1 MPPRHPN
8 LRCLRIWPVYLRRRK
23 DAVAREESLMGRR
36 DILGLLREV
45 LRNQIVAIDQ
55 WLAHLVRAVSVPV
68 ANFGSVGRGHLPA
81 QVILE
86 ALTIHD
92 AIIIIDVAFHTGV
105 KIVDFSRALRIA
117 R

>member
-8 LRCLRIWPVYLRRRK
+8 LRCLRIWPVYLRRRNY
-23 DAVAREESLMGRR
+23 AVTREEALVGRR
-36 DILGLLREV
+36 DILRLLREV
-45 LRNQIVAIDQ
+45 LRNQIVAIDER
-55 WLAHLVRAVSVPV
+55 LAHLVRAVSVPV
-68 ANFGSVGRGHLPA
+68 ANFGSVARGHLPA

-105 KIVDFSRALRIA
+105 KIVGFSRALRITC
-117 R
+117 

>member
-8 LRCLRIWPVYLRRRK
+8 LRCLRIWPVYLRRRNY
-23 DAVAREESLMGRR
+23 AVAREEALVGRR
-36 DILGLLREV
+36 DILRLLREV

-55 WLAHLVRAVSVPV
+55 RLAHLVRAVSVPV
-68 ANFGSVGRGHLPA
+68 ANFGSVTRGHLPA

-86 ALTIHD
+86 ALTIHH

-105 KIVDFSRALRIA
+105 KIVCFSRALRIT